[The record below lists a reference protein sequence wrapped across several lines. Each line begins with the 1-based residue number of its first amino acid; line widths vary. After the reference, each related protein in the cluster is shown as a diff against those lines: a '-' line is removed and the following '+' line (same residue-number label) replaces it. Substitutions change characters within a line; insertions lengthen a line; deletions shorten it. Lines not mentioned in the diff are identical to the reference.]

1 MKRIVNMLLA
11 ALCCLGTSALQPA
24 WAQDFWKGGI
34 DKNLPGTGSASD
46 PFLIKTADQLAGLAA
61 RVNTGEDF
69 KGKHIRLDADLYMS
83 DPSRPSA
90 EKTQWT
96 PISGIFYDQTGAWDW
111 TSDTLRFCGNFDG
124 GGHTIYNLYYNQA
137 PDFGGIDIDDPTSDI
152 HLDFTGWNKGLFGYV
167 EGGSV
172 SNLHLEN
179 DTIVG
184 AVAIGGIVA
193 INVGGTI
200 SHCSMTGFVGSVES
214 GPCGGIVGLNTD
226 GIVEHCTANATS
238 KGTRSAGVLVGTNTG
253 ARAVIRDS
261 HAQGKC
267 HVTQYRAGGFCG
279 SQFDGAL
286 IERCW
291 ANVEVSNAA
300 YKYAAMDCAGFVA
313 NNDGTIRECYSMG
326 AVTSPKSA
334 AGFVASNVGRIE
346 SCYCTGNV
354 TVGGW
359 GCTAAA
365 FVGENGNGSVYY
377 GEVVG
382 DFPGVTIN
390 CFATGRC
397 SGSDDQAGLRG
408 FLASYWNESQNSSR
422 TVFCSYD
429 STANPGIG
437 IHERTLGGSLAK
449 TTQEMQSQAFV
460 DTLNMVA
467 AWMGT
472 STWTYRPGQ
481 YPVPTGVKATNL
493 TDYIGGGEGTKERP
507 YIISNKEQLTH
518 LAMMSNLGWD
528 FRDQHILQTADIDLN
543 LPQEQWG
550 EEMPTEWTPIG
561 QGTNRNNPG
570 EDNST
575 AYTFRGCYDGGYH
588 EVRNMYINGNYDNL
602 GFFGVLNHG
611 ATIKNLGVTDAWAK
625 TVTGNIG
632 ILAGCSSRYSRN
644 VNIVQCWTSGR
655 VESTGW
661 GVGGVLGQIALEG
674 NTNILNCASWA
685 HITGTTDV
693 SAIVGDQNYIG
704 GETYSNDTIAN
715 FIFSGTFDKEG
726 YRVPMMERERLF
738 NALYDSDV
746 YKLSDN
752 EEQVRLNGGHP
763 TAYLQSKELAN
774 VFNYWIDQWNAT
786 HALQL
791 DYYNCHEGK
800 YLATEAG
807 FTPPLKVTF
816 DTGGGSTV
824 TAQSVLQDSRIDAPA
839 IPTHDD
845 KVFAGWYSDAGHTQ
859 PFDFSGQV
867 GSSITLHAKWLD
879 TFTYD
884 LKPFQNPFATSYV
897 IKTKEQLLGL
907 AIMTRGIE
915 GVQDATDFT
924 GKTVKL
930 GADILLNDTTDW
942 RLWGKGIYAIP
953 WLSVGPTY
961 DGTFNGTFDGQGYT
975 ISGLYQR
982 CDKPGEQANYG
993 GVQQGLF
1000 GYLGSEAQV
1009 SNVTITASV
1018 VLRPGEGSGSREY
1031 GYVGLLA
1038 GESHGRVENCHTDG
1052 RVEVQGSCDVGGLI
1066 GRNCG
1071 QVAYCSSKG
1080 SVTTHDDWSSMGAG
1094 GLIGYCEL
1102 AAETDTLRGCTSSAS
1117 VEGRG
1122 YMGGLVGNCARGVL
1136 LDCHATG
1143 HVQSNGH
1150 AGYYIGGLAGRGKT
1164 LVNCHASG
1172 DVTAPESNCIGGLVG
1187 RVAMAKG
1194 CHATGTVIG
1203 NEAVGGL
1210 QGDVDGNDI
1219 STTDCYATGEVS
1231 GKTYVGGLAGQGR
1244 ALTAC
1249 HATGKVRGLKYV
1261 GGLAGGFSYD
1271 LVNCHSE
1278 GDVEYDG
1285 ENADGQEV
1293 YIGGLLGE
1301 GNNIT
1306 GCYATGRV
1314 QGALGTYVGGL
1325 LGNGGEVTGCHA
1337 TGRVSGGDITGGLAG
1352 QLKGKVEDS
1361 YATGAVDG
1369 RYKVGGLIGCSAG
1382 TYNSGVTVKC
1392 CMASGDVAATKDF
1405 AGGLIG
1411 ICQSTSVTECY
1422 ALGNVA
1428 GTSNAG
1434 GLIGYSSYNNFTCC
1448 YARGSVTGDGT
1459 GLAGLI
1465 GDQGLNYLYCCYATG
1480 AVTGPEGCTAGLRCK
1495 GYPAPDNKK
1504 SYYDRQTTGQ
1514 SDDALDIPCSTE
1526 EMHRMATFTGWDFD
1540 TVWGRRNDTNDGYPY
1555 LRWTL
1560 QETLPNDADLPLG
1573 IGNTTG
1579 RARQDVRKVLRDGR
1593 VIITTPH
1600 SGDYQTDGK
1609 KLR

>member
-1 MKRIVNMLLA
+1 MKRKVYTLIAIFCWLY
-11 ALCCLGTSALQPA
+11 TLQPVR
-24 WAQDFWKGGI
+24 AQEFWNGGT
-34 DKNLPGTGSASD
+34 DKNLSGTGSESD
-46 PFLIKTADQLAGLAA
+46 PFLIKTADQLAGLAE
-61 RVNTGEDF
+61 RVNAGEDF
-69 KGKHIRLDADLYMS
+69 KGKYIRLDADLYMS
-83 DPSRPSA
+83 DPSKPSA

-96 PISGIFYDQTGAWDW
+96 PISGIFYDQKGAWDW
-111 TSDTLRFCGNFDG
+111 TSDTLRFSGNFDG
-124 GGHTIYNLYYNQA
+124 GGHTIYNLYYNQV

-152 HLDFTGWNKGLFGYV
+152 QLDFSGWNKGLFGYV
-167 EGGSV
+167 DGGSI
-172 SNLHLEN
+172 SNLRMEN

-184 AVAIGGIVA
+184 AVAIGGIVT

-200 SHCSMTGFVGSVES
+200 SHCSMTGFVGSAES
-214 GPCGGIVGLNTD
+214 GPCGGIVGQNTN
-226 GIVEHCTANATS
+226 GIIENCTANATS
-238 KGTRSAGVLVGTNTG
+238 KGTRSAGVLVGTSSG
-253 ARAVIRDS
+253 AQAVIRDC
-261 HAQGKC
+261 HAEGKC
-267 HVTQYRAGGFCG
+267 HVTQYCAGGFCG
-279 SQFDGAL
+279 TQGDSAL
-286 IERCW
+286 IERCS

-300 YKYAAMDCAGFVA
+300 YKHANIDCAGFVA
-313 NNDGTIRECYSMG
+313 ENSGTIRECHSTG
-326 AVTSPKSA
+326 NVVSPKSA
-334 AGFVASNVGRIE
+334 AGFVARNLGRIE
-346 SCYCTGNV
+346 SCYSTGNG

-365 FVGENGNGSVYY
+365 FVGKNGDGEVYY

-382 DFPGVTIN
+382 DLPGVTIN
-390 CFATGRC
+390 CFATGKC
-397 SGSDDQAGLRG
+397 SGADDQASLQG
-408 FLASYWNESQNSSR
+408 FMASYWNGSQNSSR

-429 STANPGIG
+429 SDINPGIDTYR
-437 IHERTLGGSLAK
+437 RTLGGSIAK
-449 TTQEMQSQAFV
+449 STQEMQSQEFV

-493 TDYIGGGEGTKERP
+493 TDYIGGGDGTKEHP
-507 YIISNKEQLTH
+507 YLICDKKQLIH
-518 LAMMSNLGWD
+518 LAELSNLGWD
-528 FRDQHILQTADIDLN
+528 FRNQYIKQTADIDLN

-561 QGTNRNNPG
+561 QGANRNNPG
-570 EDNST
+570 EDYST
-575 AYTFRGCYDGGYH
+575 AYTFRGCYDGDYH
-588 EVRNMYINGNYDNL
+588 EVRNMYINDHYDQL
-602 GFFGVLNHG
+602 GFFGVLHHG
-611 ATIKNLGVTDAWAK
+611 ATIKNLGITNAWAK
-625 TVTGNIG
+625 TTTGDIG

-661 GVGGVLGQIALEG
+661 GVGGILGHIALEG
-674 NTNILNCASWA
+674 NTNILNCATSA
-685 HITGTTDV
+685 HIIGTTDV
-693 SAIVGDQNYIG
+693 SAIVGNQNYIG

-746 YKLSDN
+746 YKLTDS
-752 EEQVRLNGGHP
+752 EEQVRLFGGYP

-774 VFNYWIDQWNAT
+774 IFNYWIDQWNAT

-791 DYYNCHEGK
+791 DYYNQHDGK
-800 YLATEAG
+800 YLATESG

-816 DTGGGSTV
+816 DTGDGSPI
-824 TAQSVLQDSRIDAPA
+824 TAQSVLQDSKIDTPD
-839 IPTHDD
+839 IPTSDN
-845 KVFAGWYSDAGHTQ
+845 KVFAGWYSDTEYAS
-859 PFDFSGQV
+859 PFDFSGNV
-867 GSSITLHAKWLD
+867 GSNITLHAKWLD
-879 TFTYD
+879 NFTYD

-907 AIMTRGIE
+907 AVMTRGIE

-942 RLWGKGIYAIP
+942 KLWGKNIYAIP
-953 WLSVGPTY
+953 WPSVGPTY
-961 DGTFNGTFDGQGYT
+961 NGTFNGIFDGQGHT

-982 CDKPGEQANYG
+982 CDKPSEQSNYG

-1009 SNVTITASV
+1009 SNVTITTSV
-1018 VLRPGEGSGSREY
+1018 LLRPGEGSGSNEN

-1038 GESHGRVENCHTDG
+1038 GENHGQVENCHVDG
-1052 RVEVQGSCDVGGLI
+1052 RIEVQGSSDVGALI
-1066 GRNCG
+1066 GHNRG
-1071 QVAYCSSKG
+1071 LVANCSSKG
-1080 SVTTHDDWSSMGAG
+1080 SVTTHDNWSEMSVG

-1102 AAETDTLRGCTSSAS
+1102 PTETDTLRDCSSSAS
-1117 VEGRG
+1117 VEGRSNV
-1122 YMGGLVGNCARGVL
+1122 GGLVGNCARGVL
-1136 LDCHATG
+1136 LNCHATG
-1143 HVQSNGH
+1143 SVQSNGH
-1150 AGYYIGGLAGRGKT
+1150 MGYNIGGLTGRAKT
-1164 LVNCHASG
+1164 LVNCYAEG
-1172 DVTAPESNCIGGLVG
+1172 NVIAPESNRIGGLVG
-1187 RVAMAKG
+1187 RVASVKG
-1194 CHATGTVIG
+1194 CHATGMVVG

-1219 STTDCYATGEVS
+1219 STTDCYATGDVT

-1271 LVNCHSE
+1271 IINCHSE

-1285 ENADGQEV
+1285 ESADGQEV
-1293 YIGGLLGE
+1293 YIGGLMGE

-1306 GCYATGRV
+1306 NSYATGNV
-1314 QGALGTYVGGL
+1314 HGALGTYVGGL
-1325 LGNGGEVTGCHA
+1325 LGSGSEVTGSHA
-1337 TGRVSGGDITGGLAG
+1337 TGRVSGGDFTGGLAG
-1352 QLKGKVEDS
+1352 QLKGKVENS

-1382 TYNSGVTVKC
+1382 TYNFGVTVKH
-1392 CMASGDVAATKDF
+1392 CMASGNVTASKDF

-1411 ICQSTSVTECY
+1411 LCQSTSVTECY
-1422 ALGNVA
+1422 AEGDVV

-1434 GLIGYSSYNNFTCC
+1434 GLVGYGTNITNC
-1448 YARGSVTGDGT
+1448 YARGNVTGDGT

-1465 GDQGLNYLYCCYATG
+1465 GDQGLSFAYSNYATG
-1480 AVTGPEGCTAGLRCK
+1480 RVTGPEGNTHGVRCN
-1495 GYPAPDNKK
+1495 GYPTSENNRN
-1504 SYYDRQTTGQ
+1504 YYDKQTTGQ

-1526 EMHRMATFTGWDFD
+1526 EMKRMATYVGWDFE
-1540 TVWGRRNDTNDGYPY
+1540 TVWGRRNDINDGYPY
-1555 LRWTL
+1555 LRWT
-1560 QETLPNDADLPLG
+1560 QKESLPNDTDLPLG
-1573 IGNTTG
+1573 ISSTKDSSEKN
-1579 RARQDVRKVLRDGR
+1579 VRKVLRDGR
-1593 VIITTPH
+1593 VIIETPH
-1600 SGDYQTDGK
+1600 SGAYQTDGK
-1609 KLR
+1609 RLR